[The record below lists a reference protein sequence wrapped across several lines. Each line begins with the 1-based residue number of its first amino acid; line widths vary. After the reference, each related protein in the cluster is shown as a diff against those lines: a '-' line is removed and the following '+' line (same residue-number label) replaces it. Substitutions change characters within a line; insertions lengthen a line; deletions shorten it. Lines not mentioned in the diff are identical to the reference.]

1 MSILPNTLIEDNIA
15 LNQLLGEASRYVSDA
30 ARTGIAAHEVEK
42 QVFDYVLKIGHQMLG
57 SFFQLQGDGNLGT
70 TLTLPDG
77 QTLKRQEAR
86 TRTYRSILGDFK
98 INRYGY
104 GVRAKQAVVCY
115 PLDTR
120 LQLPEEEHSYPVQEL
135 FHLLTTEVSYITAH
149 EIFEKLLKIN
159 ATVDSM
165 ERVNQR
171 SGETVVAF
179 RETQKLPAPET
190 EDDLLVS
197 TADGKGVP
205 IRHAKDVARISDQ
218 KLKSGPKPDRKR
230 MAVVGA
236 AYTIKPYV
244 RSPSDILEALFCDP
258 HQVEDKEKPKRPS
271 PQNKQVVA
279 HLTQVVNDVE
289 LKASQRTFNWLSQQV
304 KARGE
309 SCPTPK
315 LVQPDLVSDSR
326 PILGKTHLA
335 MMDGQESLWNQVKK
349 LQAAYPERQ
358 WVEILDLMHANS
370 YLWEAA
376 CAFHPSNS
384 KEQLVFMKERV
395 LRILEGQVVTVI
407 SGFRQMATKRRLNKS
422 LQAVMVKVCR
432 YFENNQHRMK
442 YNEYLAAGY
451 PIATGVIEGAC
462 RHYVKDRME
471 RAGMR
476 WTIKGAQAMLNMR
489 SVNLNGNFDEFNQ
502 YRIQQ
507 QTKKL
512 YPHANV
518 IAAIDWPIAA

>member
-1 MSILPNTLIEDNIA
+1 MNSLSNTLIENN
-15 LNQLLGEASRYVSDA
+15 NQLHLLLGEASKYVRNA
-30 ARTGIAAHEVEK
+30 ALTGIAAHDVEK

-57 SFFQLQGDGNLGT
+57 SFFQLQGNGDLGE
-70 TLTLPDG
+70 TLTLEGG
-77 QTLKRQEAR
+77 QKIKRLEAR

-104 GVRAKQAVVCY
+104 GVRDKQAVTCY

-120 LQLPEEEHSYPVQEL
+120 LQLPEDEHSYPVQEL
-135 FHLLTTEVSYITAH
+135 FHLLNTEVSYITAH
-149 EIFEKLLKIN
+149 DILGKLLKIN

-171 SGETVVAF
+171 CGEVVTAF
-179 RETQKLPAPET
+179 RDTQKLPGTET
-190 EDDLLVS
+190 EGELFVV

-230 MAVVGA
+230 MAVVGS
-236 AYTIKPYV
+236 AYTIKPYI
-244 RSPSDILEALFCDP
+244 RTPSDILVALFCDP
-258 HQVEDKEKPKRPS
+258 NQPDEDKLQRQSPK
-271 PQNKQVVA
+271 NKQVVA
-279 HLTQVVNDVE
+279 HLTQEVNGVE
-289 LKASQRTFNWLSQQV
+289 LKAGQRTFDWLSQQV
-304 KARGE
+304 KVRGK
-309 SCPTPK
+309 SSASLGVVQSSVVLDSKPTSTK
-315 LVQPDLVSDSR
+315 VY
-326 PILGKTHLA
+326 LA
-335 MMDGQESLWNQVKK
+335 MMDGQESLWNQVKQ
-349 LQAAYPERQ
+349 LQITYPEYQ

-376 CAFHPSNS
+376 CAFHPGDS
-384 KEQLVFMKERV
+384 KEQLIFMKDRV
-395 LRILEGQVVTVI
+395 LRILEGEVTTVT
-407 SGFRQMATKRRLNKS
+407 SGLKQMATKRKLNKS
-422 LQAVMVKVCR
+422 LQAVVVKVCR

-489 SVNLNGNFDEFNQ
+489 SVNLNGNFDEFNK

-512 YPHANV
+512 YPHANIV
-518 IAAIDWPIAA
+518 AAIDWPIAA

>member
-1 MSILPNTLIEDNIA
+1 MSSLPNTLIENNID
-15 LNQLLGEASRYVSDA
+15 LNQLIGEASRYVSDA
-30 ARTGIAAHEVEK
+30 ARTGIAAHDVEK

-57 SFFQLQGDGNLGT
+57 TFFQLQGDGDLGG

-77 QTLKRQEAR
+77 QQVKRLEAR

-104 GVRAKQAVVCY
+104 GVRDKQAVLFY

-120 LQLPEEEHSYPVQEL
+120 LQLPVEEHSYPVQEF

-149 EIFEKLLKIN
+149 VILKKLLKIN

-171 SGETVVAF
+171 SGEMVVAF
-179 RETQKLPAPET
+179 REAQKLPVPET
-190 EDDLLVS
+190 EGELFVTTSDC
-197 TADGKGVP
+197 KGVP

-236 AYTIKPYV
+236 AYTIDRYV
-244 RSPSDILEALFCDP
+244 RTPSDILEALFCDP
-258 HQVEDKEKPKRPS
+258 NQAEDKDKPKRPS

-279 HLTQVVNDVE
+279 HLTQVINDEE
-289 LKASQRTFNWLSQQV
+289 LKATQRTFDWLSQQV

-309 SCPTPK
+309 SLPTLK
-315 LVQPDLVSDSR
+315 LVQPAVVSDSKPR
-326 PILGKTHLA
+326 PGKIHLA

-376 CAFHPSNS
+376 CAFHPGNS
-384 KEQLVFMKERV
+384 KEQLVFMKDRV

-422 LQAVMVKVCR
+422 LQAVVVKVCR

-476 WTIKGAQAMLNMR
+476 WTIKGAQAMLNIR

-518 IAAIDWPIAA
+518 IAAIDWAIAA

>member
-1 MSILPNTLIEDNIA
+1 MGSVSNTLVENNNE
-15 LNQLLGEASRYVSDA
+15 LNLLLSEASRYVSEA
-30 ARTGIAAHEVEK
+30 AQTGIAAHDVEK
-42 QVFDYVLKIGHQMLG
+42 QVFDYVLKMGHQMLVT
-57 SFFQLQGDGNLGT
+57 FFQLQGDGNLGE
-70 TLTLPDG
+70 TLTLSDG
-77 QTLKRQEAR
+77 QKVKRLDAR
-86 TRTYRSILGDFK
+86 TRTYRSLLGDFRL
-98 INRYGY
+98 NRYGY
-104 GVRAKQAVVCY
+104 GVRDKQAVVCY

-135 FHLLTTEVSYITAH
+135 FHLLTTEVSYITAR
-149 EIFEKLLKIN
+149 EILGKLLKIN

-165 ERVNQR
+165 ERINQR
-171 SGETVVAF
+171 CGEAVDAF
-179 RETQKLPAPET
+179 RETLQMPDPAQEG
-190 EDDLLVS
+190 ELFVL

-205 IRHAKDVARISDQ
+205 IRHAKDAARISDQ
-218 KLKSGPKPDRKR
+218 QAKSGPRPDRKR

-236 AYTIKPYV
+236 AYTIKPFL
-244 RSPSDILEALFCDP
+244 RTPLDILEALFCEPDNALC
-258 HQVEDKEKPKRPS
+258 QDKPKRPF

-279 HLTQVVNDVE
+279 NLTRQTNDVE
-289 LKASQRTFNWLSQQV
+289 LKASQLTFDWLAQQV
-304 KARGE
+304 KGRGE
-309 SCPTPK
+309 NNPILE
-315 LVQPDLVSDSR
+315 LVQSGDSDPQPASTK
-326 PILGKTHLA
+326 IHLA
-335 MMDGQESLWNQVKK
+335 MMDGQESLWNQVKQLK
-349 LQAAYPERQ
+349 ETYPERK

-376 CAFHPSNS
+376 CAFHPGDN
-384 KEQLVFMKERV
+384 KQQLIFMKDRV
-395 LRILEGQVVTVI
+395 LRVLSGDVMTVI
-407 SGFRQMATKRRLNKS
+407 SGFRQMATKRRLNKT
-422 LQAVMVKVCR
+422 LQAVVVKVCR

-507 QTKKL
+507 QAKKL
-512 YPHANV
+512 YPHANT
-518 IAAIDWPIAA
+518 IAAIGWPIAA

>member
-1 MSILPNTLIEDNIA
+1 MGSLSNTLTENNID
-15 LNQLLGEASRYVSDA
+15 LSQLTGEASRYVSEA
-30 ARTGIAAHEVEK
+30 ARTGIAAHDVEK
-42 QVFDYVLKIGHQMLG
+42 RVFDYVLQIGRQLLET
-57 SFFQLQGDGNLGT
+57 FFQLQGDGNLGE
-70 TLTLPDG
+70 TLTLASG
-77 QTLKRQEAR
+77 QELKRLDAR
-86 TRTYRSILGDFK
+86 TRTYRSILGDFR

-104 GVRAKQAVVCY
+104 GARDKQAVVCH

-135 FHLLTTEVSYITAH
+135 LHLLTTEVSYITARN
-149 EIFEKLLKIN
+149 ILDKLLKIN

-165 ERVNQR
+165 ERINQR
-171 SGETVVAF
+171 CGDMVGAF
-179 RETQKLPAPET
+179 RETQKFPAPET
-190 EDDLLVS
+190 EGELFVA

-205 IRHAKDVARISDQ
+205 IRHAKDLARISDQ

-244 RSPSDILEALFCDP
+244 RTPSDILEALFCDP
-258 HQVEDKEKPKRPS
+258 NQAEDKDKPKRPS
-271 PQNKQVVA
+271 PHNKQVVA

-289 LKASQRTFNWLSQQV
+289 LKASQRTFDWLSQQV
-304 KARGE
+304 RARGE
-309 SCPTPK
+309 SSPTLK
-315 LVQPDLVSDSR
+315 LAQSAVSGSK
-326 PILGKTHLA
+326 PMPCKIHLA
-335 MMDGQESLWNQVKK
+335 MMDGQESLWNQVKQ
-349 LQAAYPERQ
+349 LQAAWPERQ

-376 CAFHPSNS
+376 CAFHPGNS
-384 KEQLVFMKERV
+384 KEQLVFMKDRV
-395 LRILEGQVVTVI
+395 LRILEGQVVAVI
-407 SGFRQMATKRRLNKS
+407 SGLRQMATKRRLSKS
-422 LQAVMVKVCR
+422 LQAVVVKVCR

-451 PIATGVIEGAC
+451 PVATGVIEGAC

-476 WTIKGAQAMLNMR
+476 WTIIGAQAMLNMR
-489 SVNLNGNFDEFNQ
+489 SVNLNGNFDEFNK

-507 QTKKL
+507 QTTKL
-512 YPHANV
+512 YPHAND
-518 IAAIDWPIAA
+518 ITAIDSPIAA

>member
-1 MSILPNTLIEDNIA
+1 MSSLPNTLIENNID
-15 LNQLLGEASRYVSDA
+15 LNQLIGEASRYVSDA
-30 ARTGIAAHEVEK
+30 ARTGIAAHDVEK

-57 SFFQLQGDGNLGT
+57 TFFQLQGDGDLGG

-77 QTLKRQEAR
+77 QQVKRLEAR

-104 GVRAKQAVVCY
+104 GVRDKQAVLFY

-120 LQLPEEEHSYPVQEL
+120 LQLPVEEHSYPVQEL

-149 EIFEKLLKIN
+149 VILKKLLKIN

-171 SGETVVAF
+171 SGEMVVAF
-179 RETQKLPAPET
+179 REAQKLPVPET
-190 EDDLLVS
+190 EGELFVTTSDC
-197 TADGKGVP
+197 KGVP

-236 AYTIKPYV
+236 AYTIDRYV
-244 RSPSDILEALFCDP
+244 RTPSDILEALFCDP
-258 HQVEDKEKPKRPS
+258 NQAEDKDKPKRPS

-279 HLTQVVNDVE
+279 HLTQVINDEE
-289 LKASQRTFNWLSQQV
+289 LKATQRTFDWLSQQV

-309 SCPTPK
+309 SLPTLK
-315 LVQPDLVSDSR
+315 LVQPAVVSDSKPR
-326 PILGKTHLA
+326 PGKIHLA

-376 CAFHPSNS
+376 CAFHPGNS
-384 KEQLVFMKERV
+384 KEQLVFMKDRV

-422 LQAVMVKVCR
+422 LQAVVVKVCR

-476 WTIKGAQAMLNMR
+476 WTIKGAQAMLNIR

-512 YPHANV
+512 YPHANL

>member
-1 MSILPNTLIEDNIA
+1 MNSLPKTLIENNIA
-15 LNQLLGEASRYVSDA
+15 LNLLLSEASRYVSDA
-30 ARTGIAAHEVEK
+30 AHTGIAVHDVEK
-42 QVFDYVLKIGHQMLG
+42 QVFDYVLKIGHQMLK
-57 SFFQLQGDGNLGT
+57 SFFQLQGDGDLGD
-70 TLTLPDG
+70 TLTLLDG
-77 QTLKRQEAR
+77 QKVKRLEAR

-98 INRYGY
+98 ISRYGY
-104 GVRAKQAVVCY
+104 GSREKQAVVCY

-149 EIFEKLLKIN
+149 EILGKLLKIN
-159 ATVDSM
+159 TTVDSM

-171 SGETVVAF
+171 CGEAVGIF
-179 RETQKLPAPET
+179 RETQNLPNSET
-190 EDDLLVS
+190 EGELFVV

-205 IRHAKDVARISDQ
+205 IRHAKDVARIADQ
-218 KLKSGPKPDRKR
+218 KLKSGPRPDRKR
-230 MAVVGA
+230 MAVVGS
-236 AYTIKPYV
+236 AYTINPYI
-244 RSPSDILEALFCDP
+244 RRPLDILEALFCDP
-258 HQVEDKEKPKRPS
+258 NQIEAKEKPKRPS
-271 PQNKQVVA
+271 PRNKLVVA

-289 LKASQRTFNWLSQQV
+289 LKASQRTFDWLSQQV

-309 SCPTPK
+309 SYSGLA
-315 LVQPDLVSDSR
+315 LVQSSAIPDSR
-326 PILGKTHLA
+326 LTSSKIHLA
-335 MMDGQESLWNQVKK
+335 MMDGQESLWNQVKQ
-349 LQAAYPERQ
+349 LQAAYPDRQ

-376 CAFHPSNS
+376 CAFHPGNS
-384 KEQLVFMKERV
+384 QQQLIFMKDRV
-395 LRILEGQVVTVI
+395 LRLLEGEVGTLI
-407 SGFRQMATKRRLNKS
+407 SGLRQMATKRKLNKS
-422 LQAVMVKVCR
+422 LQAVIVKVCR

-476 WTIKGAQAMLNMR
+476 WTINGAQAMLNMR
-489 SVNLNGNFDEFNQ
+489 SVNLNGNFDEFNK

-507 QTKKL
+507 QIKKL

>member
-1 MSILPNTLIEDNIA
+1 MSSLPNTLIENNIV
-15 LNQLLGEASRYVSDA
+15 LKELIGEASRYVSDA
-30 ARTGIAAHEVEK
+30 VRTGIAAHDVEK

-57 SFFQLQGDGNLGT
+57 FFFQLQGDGDLGE

-77 QTLKRQEAR
+77 HKVKRLKAR

-104 GVRAKQAVVCY
+104 GVRDKQAVVCN

-149 EIFEKLLKIN
+149 DILEKLLKVN

-171 SGETVVAF
+171 SGKVVAAF

-190 EDDLLVS
+190 EGELFVT

-205 IRHAKDVARISDQ
+205 IRHAKDLARISDQ

-236 AYTIKPYV
+236 AYTIQPYV
-244 RSPSDILEALFCDP
+244 RTPSDILEALFCDP
-258 HQVEDKEKPKRPS
+258 DQAEGKDKPKRPS

-289 LKASQRTFNWLSQQV
+289 LKASQRTFDWLSQQV

-309 SCPTPK
+309 SYPT
-315 LVQPDLVSDSR
+315 LNAVVSDSR
-326 PILGKTHLA
+326 PIPSKVHLA
-335 MMDGQESLWNQVKK
+335 MMDGQESLWNQVKQ

-376 CAFHPSNS
+376 CAFHPGNS
-384 KEQLVFMKERV
+384 KEQLVFMKDRV

-407 SGFRQMATKRRLNKS
+407 SGLRQMATKRRLNKS
-422 LQAVMVKVCR
+422 LQAVVVKVCR

-442 YNEYLAAGY
+442 YHEYLAAGY

-476 WTIKGAQAMLNMR
+476 WTINGAQAMLNMR
-489 SVNLNGNFDEFNQ
+489 SVNLNGNFDEFNKF
-502 YRIQQ
+502 RIQQ